1 MRRTWAVIVLLCVAA
16 ADASS
21 SPRIVTLAPHLAE
34 IVHAAGAG
42 GALVGVSE
50 YSDHPAAVRTLP
62 RVGDGW
68 QVDYERVLALR
79 PDLVLAWE
87 SGTPTATIERLRA
100 LGLEVVVVTTNG
112 LDDVA
117 TALRRIGDL
126 AGTRPVAEA
135 AARRYE
141 TQIAAARERHT
152 GARPVTVFVEIDD
165 RPLFTVGGRHVISEA
180 VELCGGRNVYAGLE
194 QAAPQVDLESVLARD
209 PEAIL
214 STDDTVAD
222 PRAEWQRWT
231 RLTAVKAGTIY
242 SVPSDTVTR
251 ATPRLVDG
259 VEAICAALDDAR
271 VKLGR
276 VRPEGEAVQR
286 R

>member
-1 MRRTWAVIVLLCVAA
+1 MRRAWAVVALLCAA
-16 ADASS
+16 TTEGAPP
-21 SPRIVTLAPHLAE
+21 PRIVTLAPHLAE

-42 GALVGVSE
+42 STLVGVSE
-50 YSDHPAAVRTLP
+50 YSDHPAAVRSLP
-62 RVGDGW
+62 RIGDGW

-79 PDLVLAWE
+79 PDVVLAWE
-87 SGTPTATIERLRA
+87 SGTPAATIERLRA
-100 LGLEVVVVTTNG
+100 LGLEVVVVPTHR

-117 TALRRIGDL
+117 AALRRVGDL
-126 AGTRPVAEA
+126 AGTRPAAEA

-141 TQIAAARERHT
+141 AKIDSARERHA

-165 RPLFTVGGRHVISEA
+165 RPLFTVGGRHVITEA
-180 VELCGGRNVYAGLE
+180 VELCGGRNVYAGLA
-194 QAAPQVDLESVLARD
+194 QAAPQVDVESVLAHD
-209 PEAIL
+209 PEVIL

-231 RLTAVKAGTIY
+231 RLTAVRAGTVY

-271 VKLGR
+271 AKLER
-276 VRPEGEAVQR
+276 VRPEGDAAQR

>member
-1 MRRTWAVIVLLCVAA
+1 VRRAWAAVVLLCSAA
-16 ADASS
+16 TGAAPP
-21 SPRIVTLAPHLAE
+21 PRIVTLAPHLAE

-42 GALVGVSE
+42 SALVGVSE
-50 YSDHPAAVRTLP
+50 YSDHPAAVRSLP

-87 SGTPTATIERLRA
+87 SGTPTATVERLRS
-100 LGLEVVVVTTNG
+100 LGLEVVVVPTHR

-126 AGTRPVAEA
+126 AGTRPAAEA

-141 TQIAAARERHT
+141 AKIAAARERHA
-152 GARPVTVFVEIDD
+152 GSRPVTVFVEIDD

-180 VELCGGRNVYAGLE
+180 VELCGGRNVYADLD
-194 QAAPQVDLESVLARD
+194 QAAPQVDLESVLAHD

-231 RLTAVKAGTIY
+231 RLTAVRAGTIY

-271 VKLGR
+271 VRLER
-276 VRPEGEAVQR
+276 VRPAGEPAQR